1 MPSIESNRQAGKT
14 AREQGNIK
22 PVQSVNAVNPV
33 PPIPTYPSAPN
44 PDLRTT
50 LPASYVQQPDQQR
63 QWQTGAVRQQRIPPT
78 SATGNAIVGAQ
89 AASQSIVSARSGSGG
104 VLFETDNIPN
114 ALQSVLNLIAGT
126 GTTLTADSQ
135 GGVTITGGGSIIPNP
150 QTGTEYIVLLTDFSK
165 LISVNNPAG
174 GTVILPGPSAGS
186 FSFIQAVNFNAAA
199 QSASTTITNTIR
211 NLMIL
216 SVKISDGGASVPTV
230 VDTNGNVWTMIATE
244 PDGGNIPTSFWYAF
258 NIAGGPNTITVTNPS
273 SSVFCLPTVLE
284 YAGFDQNDPLDTFT
298 IHEAAVAVVTTGF
311 PNCLVYNGIR
321 FNTTQNPTAG
331 SGFLSR
337 YNDTQ
342 EIDQDQLVATLGT
355 VVTGDSV
362 PTVIGSGAVCFTAS
376 FKTATGPSSDGFPVG
391 WYTYVENRGPGTFIV
406 TSSAMIDGVV
416 QNITLPPNTGVLFA
430 FDGTDWFTFR
440 GDPQLTIPSTAVV
453 EINGVGT
460 SQDKQ
465 FFINGV
471 FDGSTVWGVDINGTP
486 DGG

>member
-1 MPSIESNRQAGKT
+1 MPSIESNRQAGKE
-14 AREQGNIK
+14 AREKGRIVPIQL
-22 PVQSVNAVNPV
+22 VNAVNPV

-89 AASQSIVSARSGSGG
+89 AASQSIISARSGSGG
-104 VLFETDNIPN
+104 VLFETNNIPN

-126 GTTLTADSQ
+126 GTTLSADSQ
-135 GGVTITGGGSIIPNP
+135 GGVTISGGGSIIPNP
-150 QTGTEYIVLLTDFSK
+150 QTGITYTVLLSDFSK
-165 LISVNNPAG
+165 LISVNNAAG

-186 FSFIQAVNFNAAA
+186 FSFVQAVNFSALA
-199 QSASTTITNTIR
+199 QSASTTITNTAR

-216 SVKISDGGASVPTV
+216 SAKISDGGLTYPTV
-230 VDTNGNVWTMIATE
+230 SDTKGNNWIPIAVMI
-244 PDGGNIPTSFWYAF
+244 DGGNIPTSFWYAF
-258 NIAGGPNTITVTNPS
+258 NIAGGINTITVTNPS

-284 YAGFDQNDPLDTFT
+284 YAGFDQNDPLDTFA
-298 IHEAAVAVVTTGF
+298 IQEAAVAIITTGF

-321 FNTTQNPTAG
+321 FNNPQNPTAG
-331 SGFLSR
+331 LGFTSR
-337 YNDTQ
+337 YNDVQ

-355 VVTGDSV
+355 SITGDSV

-391 WYTYVENRGPGTFIV
+391 WYTYVENTGPGTFMV
-406 TSSAMIDGVV
+406 TSSAMIDGAV
-416 QNITLPPNTGVLFA
+416 QNITLTPNTGVLFA
-430 FDGTDWFTFR
+430 FDGTNWFTFR
-440 GDPQLTIPSTAVV
+440 GDPTITPVSTAVV

-471 FDGSTVWGVDINGTP
+471 FDGSTVWSVEINGTP

>member
-1 MPSIESNRQAGKT
+1 MPSIESNRKSLA
-14 AREQGNIK
+14 ARKETGNLV
-22 PVQSVNAVNPV
+22 PVERPSPVDAV
-33 PPIPTYPSAPN
+33 PPQPTYPASPN
-44 PDLRTT
+44 PNLRTT

-63 QWQTGAVRQQRIPPT
+63 QWQTGAVRQQRIPPV

-89 AASQSIVSARSGSGG
+89 SASQTIVSARSGSGG

-150 QTGTEYIVLLTDFSK
+150 QTGTNYTVLISDFSK
-165 LISVNNPAG
+165 LISVNNAAG

-186 FSFIQAVNFNAAA
+186 FSFVQAVNFSALA
-199 QSASTTITNTIR
+199 QSASTTITNIAR
-211 NLMIL
+211 NLMVL

-258 NIAGGPNTITVTNPS
+258 NIAGGLNTITVTNPS

-284 YAGFDQNDPLDTFT
+284 YSGFDQNDPLDAFD
-298 IHEAAVAVVTTGF
+298 IHEAAVASVTTGF

-331 SGFLSR
+331 SGFTSR
-337 YNDTQ
+337 YNDAQ

-355 VVTGDSV
+355 LVVGDSV
-362 PTVIGSGAVCFTAS
+362 PTVIGSGGVCFTAS

-391 WYTYVENRGPGTFIV
+391 WYTYVENTGPGTFLV
-406 TSSAMIDGVV
+406 TSSAMIDGAV
-416 QNITLPPNTGVLFA
+416 QNISLPPNTGVLFA
-430 FDGTDWFTFR
+430 FDGTNWFTFR
-440 GDPQLTIPSTAVV
+440 GDPTVVPVSTAVV
-453 EINGVGT
+453 EINGAGT
-460 SQDKQ
+460 SNDKQ
-465 FFINGV
+465 FAINGV
-471 FDGSTVWGVDINGTP
+471 FDGSLVWSVEINGTP